1 MAAPRFRRPRR
12 RNDRQMEHTSLNTK
26 RKLAEALR
34 LIADAIELDEAPTSA
49 PSEDSPAL
57 LTDVA
62 ADLGVTLGWL
72 RERIRDGQL
81 PATRGPRQRA
91 YVRRS
96 DARRVLDSSPIEP
109 RAPKKVVDL
118 TDPIERRI
126 ALGDL
131 VRGAR

>member
-1 MAAPRFRRPRR
+1 MAPPDEKWRHGRSTLEM
-12 RNDRQMEHTSLNTK
+12 DNTAK
-26 RKLAEALR
+26 SKKSKLAEALR
-34 LIADAIELDEAPTSA
+34 LIADAIELDEVPKST
-49 PSEDSPAL
+49 PNEDSPAL

-62 ADLGVTLGWL
+62 HDLGVTLGWL

-109 RAPKKVVDL
+109 KRPRKVVDIS
-118 TDPIERRI
+118 DPIERRI
-126 ALGDL
+126 ASGDL
-131 VRGAR
+131 IRGTR